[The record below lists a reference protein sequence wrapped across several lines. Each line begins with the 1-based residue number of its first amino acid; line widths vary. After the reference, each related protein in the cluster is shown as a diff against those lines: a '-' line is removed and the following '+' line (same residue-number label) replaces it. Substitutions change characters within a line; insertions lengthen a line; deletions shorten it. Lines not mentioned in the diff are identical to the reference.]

1 MGGFRGGRSAGRSLP
16 SLPLLDSMEASTEAL
31 DTRSYLPG
39 LYESISPDLM
49 RWYVLF
55 RPWQSSKPKNFD
67 PQFRK
72 KDVIKSAIT
81 TLTNTATQPC
91 HVRQGARPAA
101 RAGSFQ
107 GVLPWAHDT
116 SSSSS

>member
-1 MGGFRGGRSAGRSLP
+1 MPVKRSRWAAFVAGVPRGGRCRHF
-16 SLPLLDSMEASTEAL
+16 LPLLDSMWASTEAL

-81 TLTNTATQPC
+81 TLTNP
-91 HVRQGARPAA
+91 
-101 RAGSFQ
+101 
-107 GVLPWAHDT
+107 
-116 SSSSS
+116 